1 VPDFSAIV
9 TNTTKLTT
17 SLLQDTNV
25 LNPNIIQII
34 VSGINAIIKPNGT
47 DLPSQQAV
55 SALSAKLSA
64 GLPEI
69 QSSIRQALIAK
80 FTAPADANIS
90 DNDRKKDTNIVTA
103 TVNQTLPI
111 GVPIVVSGINAII
124 KPNGNASS
132 PDQAICD
139 LKNALNGNLACIQA
153 GLLNEV
159 NACNIQTIFAYII
172 NNNIMPC

>member
-1 VPDFSAIV
+1 MPDFSRV
-9 TNTTKLTT
+9 VSNMTKLMTT
-17 SLLQDTNV
+17 LLQETKL
-25 LNPNIIQII
+25 LNPNITQII

-69 QSSIRQALIAK
+69 QSTIRQTLIAK
-80 FTAPADANIS
+80 FSAPADANIS
-90 DNDRKKDTNIVTA
+90 DNDRQKDLNIVTA
-103 TVNQTLPI
+103 TVNQTIPI

-124 KPNGNASS
+124 KPNGNPSS

-139 LKNALNGNLACIQA
+139 LKNALNGNLSCIQT